1 MKQLYVVRHCK
12 AEGQEPDAKL
22 TRQGVRQA
30 EELASFLGDR
40 GIDAICSSPF
50 ERARR
55 TVAPLAEKLG
65 LEVTVDD
72 RLSERVLCGADR
84 SDWLEMLRAAYDDLD
99 LCYEGGE
106 SSRTA
111 MSRAIAVV
119 EDLLGGDARNI
130 VIVSHGNLISLLLK
144 YYDDSIGFKEWET
157 LSNPDVYLLT
167 FSEKR
172 PVISRIWAHS

>member
-12 AEGQEPDAKL
+12 AEGQEPEAKL
-22 TRQGVRQA
+22 TGQGLGQA
-30 EELASFLGDR
+30 EELASFLADK

-65 LEVTVDD
+65 LDVRLDD

-84 SDWLEMLRAAYDDLD
+84 VDWLDLLRASYDDLD

-106 SSRTA
+106 SGRTA

-119 EDLLGGDARNI
+119 EDLLNSDARNI
-130 VIVSHGNLISLLLK
+130 VVVSHGNLISLLLK
-144 YYDDSIGFKEWET
+144 YYDERIGFKEWEALT
-157 LSNPDVYLLT
+157 NPDVYQLT
-167 FSEKR
+167 FSEKE
-172 PVISRIWAHS
+172 PTVSRIWAHS